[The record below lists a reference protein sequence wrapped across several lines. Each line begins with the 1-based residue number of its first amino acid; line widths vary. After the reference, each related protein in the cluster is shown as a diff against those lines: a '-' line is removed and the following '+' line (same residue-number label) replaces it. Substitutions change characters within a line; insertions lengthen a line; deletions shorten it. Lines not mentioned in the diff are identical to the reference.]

1 MQIITREVDTI
12 KERAFLVVYS
22 GCLVHILIHIED
34 IKNIIRT
41 VQMKDTIMMKEGIH
55 LENIVGK
62 DIKAR
67 GLNSYF

>member
-1 MQIITREVDTI
+1 MQIITREADTI
-12 KERAFLVVYS
+12 KERVFSVVYS
-22 GCLVHILIHIED
+22 GCLGHILIHIED

-41 VQMKDTIMMKEGIH
+41 VQMKDIIMMKEGIH
-55 LENIVGK
+55 LENIVEK

>member
-1 MQIITREVDTI
+1 
-12 KERAFLVVYS
+12 
-22 GCLVHILIHIED
+22 
-34 IKNIIRT
+34 
-41 VQMKDTIMMKEGIH
+41 MKDTIMMKEGIH